1 MAVGSTVLITYQN
14 DAGTHVDITRH
25 VMFSTASFELQFSAV
40 PGTFDITL
48 KDPTQTLGPFVSGRE
63 VHLWIDDVQMF
74 GGYVTQVSRKFAFPV
89 DRTDSGAAAVK
100 TRLWVLRGVDYNI
113 LFDKRV
119 LRFNT
124 SLTAAGFLKQLP
136 SFSGSRKD
144 GDLIKNE
151 LCPKYLDLTGFDYTT
166 DVEDVSYVYVDE
178 ESKTKQLAWTQQGTT
193 WRKQMEDFSQFS
205 GAIWYIQPNKRLL
218 WKALESMESRWG
230 FSDVPNNRSIV
241 TGSSSTFQGSTYGFR
256 EMEATEDGSFI
267 VNDALVWGGGAFAG
281 TGQTVFSRHE
291 NEVDGDG
298 NVLPDTVEHPS
309 SIARHG
315 RWQAAETH
323 FGEDGYGIQSGVTER
338 AKLIVEGSASK
349 GGDQLYGLK
358 NPQWQ
363 FRFGWFGHDAPLL
376 NGARDHLTPGRI
388 TTIHLYTFGVDS
400 SHPLIIQL
408 PLRQVRI
415 SFPELDVNGDGYVR
429 FDGFF
434 GIMESDPWT
443 LWRYLLKQR
452 TKTTNNPVTS
462 SSNSSDTVTYGSFG
476 SFFPDE
482 APDGVRRTF
491 SISITVDGVHVP
503 IGYISGTV
511 EAYRNGSLQRPQI
524 DYTESDPAGGV
535 ITFTV
540 APLATDWLWLK
551 CRTMGA

>member
-1 MAVGSTVLITYQN
+1 MARTGSIVLITYQN
-14 DAGTHVDITRH
+14 DAGTHVDITSH

-40 PGTFDITL
+40 PGTFEITL
-48 KDPTQTLGPFVSGRE
+48 KDPTQTLGPYVSGRE
-63 VHLWIDDVQMF
+63 VRLWVDGIQMF

-89 DRTDSGAAAVK
+89 DRTDAGASAVK
-100 TRLWVLRGVDYNI
+100 TRLWTLRGVDYNI

-124 SLTAAGFLKQLP
+124 SLTSAGFLKQLP
-136 SFSGSRKD
+136 SFAGNRMD

-166 DVEDVSYVYVDE
+166 DVESVSTVVVDPV
-178 ESKTKQLAWTQQGTT
+178 SLTKPQAWTQQGTT

-218 WKALESMESRWG
+218 FKALESMESRWG
-230 FSDVPNNRSIV
+230 FSDVPNKRPIV
-241 TGSSSTFQGSTYGFR
+241 TGASSEFQGSTYGFR

-281 TGQTVFSRHE
+281 TGQTVFARHE
-291 NEVDGDG
+291 NQPSID
-298 NVLPDTVEHPS
+298 EHS
-309 SIARHG
+309 

-323 FGEDGYGIQSGVTER
+323 FGEDGYGLQNGVTQR
-338 AKLIVEGSASK
+338 AALIVEGSPSK

-363 FRFGWFGHDAPLL
+363 FRFSWFGHDAPML
-376 NGARDHLTPGRI
+376 NGVRDHLTPGRI
-388 TTIHLYTFGVDS
+388 TTIHLFTFGSDT
-400 SHPLIIQL
+400 SHPLILQL
-408 PLRQVRI
+408 PLRQVRV
-415 SFPELDVNGDGYVR
+415 SVPELDPTGDGYVR

-443 LWRYLLKQR
+443 LWRYLLKQK
-452 TKTTNNPVTS
+452 TKSTTQPITS
-462 SSNSSDTVTYGSFG
+462 TSNTSGSAAWGSFG
-476 SFFPDE
+476 SFFPAE
-482 APDGVRRTF
+482 TPDGVRLTF
-491 SISITVDGVHVP
+491 SIFITVDGANLP
-503 IGYISGTV
+503 IGYISGSTEV
-511 EAYRNGSLQRPQI
+511 YRNGTLQRPQT
-524 DYTESDPAGGV
+524 DYVESDPDNGV
-535 ITFTV
+535 ITFIS
-540 APLATDWLWLK
+540 APAATDWIWIK